1 MKRPPRG
8 REAWD
13 QPREGRRWV
22 TYTEVRCTSVR
33 RAVRGANR
41 SAREGKCTAHR
52 GNRGARG
59 CMCTGGPYCIR
70 SLGSVW
76 SRAGI
81 RGTAAPAKGQSGD
94 VSSGL
99 AQDHQGTAGR
109 EWIPVVEELGW
120 EEVQAWKAEADRG
133 GTTEVYQSGYGPS
146 DDERLYRC
154 PKHGLRYAGRLGC
167 PVCGGW
173 ARR

>member
-1 MKRPPRG
+1 MEDPIAFDLWAAFGPG
-8 REAWD
+8 MES
-13 QPREGRRWV
+13 
-22 TYTEVRCTSVR
+22 EVRQLLQK
-33 RAVRGANR
+33 ANPETPR
-41 SAREGKCTAHR
+41 FALLKSTTR
-52 GNRGARG
+52 
-59 CMCTGGPYCIR
+59 
-70 SLGSVW
+70 
-76 SRAGI
+76 
-81 RGTAAPAKGQSGD
+81 
-94 VSSGL
+94 
-99 AQDHQGTAGR
+99 GTAGR

-133 GTTEVYQSGYGPS
+133 GTTEVFQSGYGPS